1 VAFQSNMQPEV
12 YLNFQFF
19 FAFNFI
25 YLHNKIIDLP
35 SNLKLKY
42 RETGQAAP
50 EEVRKDKK
58 ELRKELEEREKIAT
72 NKDSN
77 KHRLGI
83 TDKEVVTKKPK

>member
-1 VAFQSNMQPEV
+1 MAFQSNMQPEV
-12 YLNFQFF
+12 NKILNFLSVVTI
-19 FAFNFI
+19 FNQKK
-25 YLHNKIIDLP
+25 LDLP

-72 NKDSN
+72 NKDTN
-77 KHRLGI
+77 KQRLGI
-83 TDKEVVTKKPK
+83 TEKEAVVTKKPK